1 MLKRKDLYFLVFFL
15 VLLSLFQITQI
26 NDFYSYGDDF
36 AQYILQSKSLFDSP
50 IAEYELQANLN
61 SFSNIQIG
69 PNSYPVGYPLVLKF
83 IEVFSNGEFKYYKLA
98 NIFFFNLYIF
108 FTYLILFNKSKIYAI
123 FVTLLISLSNEIFN
137 LSHSIESDLMFGL
150 FCIIS
155 IYFLDKEKYI
165 LALIVCMFTLII
177 KLQGVVLLLAIT
189 FFLFQKK
196 ILKQFINV
204 YLVFF
209 ILYMII
215 YFSKFKFLL
224 GEYKDHLRQFSP
236 YFSNLKYN
244 LDLISTSFLPSFIN
258 YQFLS
263 FIILIVFIYVS
274 IKLIINFN
282 SPSIH
287 YLVFAGYF
295 LFFSLYLN
303 QQGIRF
309 LLVLIPSMFIIVY
322 ELLKKTRFKDTLTL
336 FIFSLLILI
345 NSSQAYKIDY
355 PDEAF
360 GESSSKLYEF
370 ITNVVKD
377 EDYVAFEKPR
387 LLRLS
392 TNKKGVFL
400 DQSSLLNKPEYVV
413 VKKEESEKFYEHL
426 KIYSLIMQ
434 IDKYYVYEINE
445 NN

>member
-98 NIFFFNLYIF
+98 NIFFFNFFIF

-123 FVTLLISLSNEIFN
+123 FVALLISLSNEIFN
-137 LSHSIESDLMFGL
+137 LSHSIESDLMLGL

-155 IYFLDKEKYI
+155 IYFLDKEKNI

-287 YLVFAGYF
+287 YLVFA
-295 LFFSLYLN
+295 
-303 QQGIRF
+303 
-309 LLVLIPSMFIIVY
+309 
-322 ELLKKTRFKDTLTL
+322 
-336 FIFSLLILI
+336 
-345 NSSQAYKIDY
+345 
-355 PDEAF
+355 
-360 GESSSKLYEF
+360 
-370 ITNVVKD
+370 
-377 EDYVAFEKPR
+377 
-387 LLRLS
+387 
-392 TNKKGVFL
+392 
-400 DQSSLLNKPEYVV
+400 
-413 VKKEESEKFYEHL
+413 
-426 KIYSLIMQ
+426 
-434 IDKYYVYEINE
+434 
-445 NN
+445 

>member
-1 MLKRKDLYFLVFFL
+1 MLKRKDLYVLLLFL

-50 IAEYELQANLN
+50 IAEYELQVNLN

-83 IEVFSNGEFKYYKLA
+83 IEIFSNGDFKYYKLA

-108 FTYLILFNKSKIYAI
+108 FTYLILSNKSKTYAI

-137 LSHSIESDLMFGL
+137 LSHTIESDLMFGL
-150 FCIIS
+150 ICIIS
-155 IYFLDKEKYI
+155 IYFLDKKKYI
-165 LALIVCMFTLII
+165 LALSVCLFTLLI

-189 FFLFQKK
+189 FFFIQKK
-196 ILKQFINV
+196 IFKQFVNI
-204 YLVFF
+204 YLIFF
-209 ILYMII
+209 IPYIII

-224 GEYKDHLRQFSP
+224 GEYKDHFRQFSP
-236 YFSNLKYN
+236 YFSNFKYN
-244 LDLISTSFLPSFIN
+244 LDLISASFLPNFIN

-263 FIILIVFIYVS
+263 FILFIIFIYVL

-295 LFFSLYLN
+295 LFFSIYLN

-322 ELLKKTRFKDTLTL
+322 ELLKKMRFKDALIL
-336 FIFSLLILI
+336 FIFGLLILI
-345 NSSQAYKIDY
+345 NSPQAYKIEY

-434 IDKYYVYEINE
+434 IDKYYVYE